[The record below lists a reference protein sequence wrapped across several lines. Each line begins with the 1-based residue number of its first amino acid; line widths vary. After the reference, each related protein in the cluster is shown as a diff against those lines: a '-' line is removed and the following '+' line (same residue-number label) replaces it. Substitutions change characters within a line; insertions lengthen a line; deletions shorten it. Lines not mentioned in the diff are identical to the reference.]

1 MEEGCSCWRAM
12 KGELAIARRGYGEDE
27 GGWHVKAVRPG
38 STRNSDVKPH
48 GQGHVYLEGWC
59 FKATPF

>member
-1 MEEGCSCWRAM
+1 M